1 MQHALTNA
9 CGLDA
14 GPPFYRNCR
23 VMHPPRAAVGE
34 TVHVLVALH
43 DEFHNACTQRR
54 GDVEVRVC
62 VCVCVCVCV
71 RVWLVSR
78 RANVVSCVACSFA

>member
-1 MQHALTNA
+1 
-9 CGLDA
+9 
-14 GPPFYRNCR
+14 
-23 VMHPPRAAVGE
+23 MHPPRAAVGE

-62 VCVCVCVCV
+62 VCVCVCVC
-71 RVWLVSR
+71 
-78 RANVVSCVACSFA
+78 ACVAREPACQRGFLCGL

>member
-43 DEFHNACTQRR
+43 DELHNACTERR

-62 VCVCVCVCV
+62 VCVLCVCVAREPACQ
-71 RVWLVSR
+71 RGFLF
-78 RANVVSCVACSFA
+78 SCVACSFA